1 MKSTDFCLSTEG
13 ADVILA
19 TSSDE
24 KYPPENII
32 DGRPE
37 TFWTTTGMFPQEFI
51 ICFHKCVIISKLT
64 IQCYLVQT
72 LRIEKSLSKDPVDF
86 EHCIEKDFN
95 LRHQVSCTLEP
106 EDLLS
111 SCLPGQPDLEYKE
124 GELQTEEFSF
134 PEFQATHLRFII
146 LSAFDT
152 FVSVHRVMTEGIAQ
166 DV

>member
-1 MKSTDFCLSTEG
+1 MRSTNICLSTEG
-13 ADVILA
+13 ADVILE

-32 DGRPE
+32 DGQSE

-51 ICFHKCVIISKLT
+51 ICFHKYVIISKLT

-72 LRIEKSLSKDPVDF
+72 LRIEKSMSKYPVDF
-86 EHCIEKDFN
+86 EHCIEKDF
-95 LRHQVSCTLEP
+95 
-106 EDLLS
+106 
-111 SCLPGQPDLEYKE
+111 EYKE

-152 FVSVHRVMTEGIAQ
+152 FVSVHRVIAEGIAQ
-166 DV
+166 DI

>member
-1 MKSTDFCLSTEG
+1 MKTEERMKSTNFCLSTEG

-32 DGRPE
+32 DGRTE
-37 TFWTTTGMFPQEFI
+37 TFWTTTGLFPQEFI

-64 IQCYLVQT
+64 IQCYL
-72 LRIEKSLSKDPVDF
+72 
-86 EHCIEKDFN
+86 
-95 LRHQVSCTLEP
+95 
-106 EDLLS
+106 DL
-111 SCLPGQPDLEYKE
+111 DYKE

-152 FVSVHRVMTEGIAQ
+152 FVSVHRVTAEGIAR
-166 DV
+166 DI

>member
-1 MKSTDFCLSTEG
+1 MKSTNFCLSTEG
-13 ADVILA
+13 TDVILA

-32 DGRPE
+32 DGQSE

-51 ICFHKCVIISKLT
+51 ICFHKSVIINKLI

-72 LRIEKSLSKDPVDF
+72 LRIEKSMSKDPVDF
-86 EHCIEKDFN
+86 EHCIEK
-95 LRHQVSCTLEP
+95 
-106 EDLLS
+106 
-111 SCLPGQPDLEYKE
+111 DLEYKE

-152 FVSVHRVMTEGIAQ
+152 FVSVHRVIAEGIAQ
-166 DV
+166 DI